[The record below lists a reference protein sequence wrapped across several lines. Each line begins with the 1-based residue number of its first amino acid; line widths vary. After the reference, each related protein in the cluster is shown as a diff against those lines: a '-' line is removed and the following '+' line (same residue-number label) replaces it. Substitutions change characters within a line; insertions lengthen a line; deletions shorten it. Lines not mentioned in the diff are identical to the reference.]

1 MAAQAKKLKITQVK
15 SGIGY
20 PRWAKATLKALGIRR
35 MQQTVHQPDN
45 PAIRGMV
52 FRIRHLVKVE
62 EV

>member
-1 MAAQAKKLKITQVK
+1 MVAQAKKLKITQVK

-35 MQQTVHQPDN
+35 MQQTVQQPDN

>member
-35 MQQTVHQPDN
+35 MQQTVQQPDN
-45 PAIRGMV
+45 PDIRGMV

>member
-1 MAAQAKKLKITQVK
+1 MAAQVKKLKITQVK

-35 MQQTVHQPDN
+35 MQQTVQQPDN